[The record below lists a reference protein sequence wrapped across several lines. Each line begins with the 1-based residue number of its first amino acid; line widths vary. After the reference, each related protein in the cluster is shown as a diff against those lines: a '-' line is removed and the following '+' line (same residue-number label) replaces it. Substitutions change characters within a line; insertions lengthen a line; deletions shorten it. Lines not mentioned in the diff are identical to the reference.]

1 MSDYTDEIH
10 GYLYEKTLKL
20 SEITGHEFPD
30 VDKIDFLNIIVN
42 QYLFMTFR
50 DDKPVGFLYA
60 TLFQSVFSKSIKIFM
75 QQSLYAEPGSKA
87 AYLLLKHFLDF
98 GKLKADHVITM
109 ITPYTSIK
117 GSSLEKLGFTEM
129 ETLYRWKNGRR
140 R

>member
-50 DDKPVGFLYA
+50 DDKPVGFYTRLYFKVCFQKYKNIHA
-60 TLFQSVFSKSIKIFM
+60 TV
-75 QQSLYAEPGSKA
+75 
-87 AYLLLKHFLDF
+87 
-98 GKLKADHVITM
+98 VIC
-109 ITPYTSIK
+109 
-117 GSSLEKLGFTEM
+117 GA
-129 ETLYRWKNGRR
+129 R
-140 R
+140 